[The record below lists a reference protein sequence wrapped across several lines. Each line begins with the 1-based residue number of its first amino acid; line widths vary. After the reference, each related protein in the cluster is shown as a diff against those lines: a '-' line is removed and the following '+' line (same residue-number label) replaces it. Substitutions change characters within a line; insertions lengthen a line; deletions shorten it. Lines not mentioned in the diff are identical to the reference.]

1 MTRAW
6 VIILVMLG
14 ANVSVADGLGVLFS
28 TPAQR
33 TALDRL
39 PLKHETPVAAEVP
52 EVAAEAAAKEAPMK
66 KVKIGGMIVNS
77 QGKNTTWINQEGDK
91 KVKATGVSA
100 GHVEVTL
107 GPDGKHISLKPGQEF
122 DPETG
127 KIRETYQGASDAKPL
142 GSGACRSSKT
152 PEGELHIICEPP
164 SAKP

>member
-6 VIILVMLG
+6 AIILAMSC
-14 ANVSVADGLGVLFS
+14 ANVCVADGLGVLFT

-39 PLKHETPVAAEVP
+39 PLKHETSVAAELP
-52 EVAAEAAAKEAPMK
+52 EVAAEEAAKEAPMK
-66 KVKIGGMIVNS
+66 KVKIGGLIVNS
-77 QGKNTTWINQEGDK
+77 HGKNTTWINQDGDK

-127 KIRETYQGASDAKPL
+127 KIRETYQGATDAKMPS
-142 GSGACRSSKT
+142 SGACRSSKT
-152 PEGELHIICEPP
+152 PEGELHIICEPIT
-164 SAKP
+164 AKP